1 MESFYKTVNFSI
13 DLLITP
19 RQYYSEIEYYVTR
32 GKNQPF
38 RTSAVPEQSECRYWN
53 LSTGW
58 CLIKYGEVKEMTG
71 VYAYTD
77 AVSAVGGWKSNH
89 AKPFE
94 IKSGISSKIF

>member
-1 MESFYKTVNFSI
+1 
-13 DLLITP
+13 
-19 RQYYSEIEYYVTR
+19 
-32 GKNQPF
+32 
-38 RTSAVPEQSECRYWN
+38 
-53 LSTGW
+53 
-58 CLIKYGEVKEMTG
+58 MTG